1 MSNLFG
7 WWFRGVGYC
16 MWLLIKNMLLRL
28 SKNMCVSS
36 WVVCMVSIAM
46 SIALSSTLR
55 IFWYHGNL
63 FYIWMLLLELYT
75 PELMVLPSI

>member
-7 WWFRGVGYC
+7 WWFWGVGYC